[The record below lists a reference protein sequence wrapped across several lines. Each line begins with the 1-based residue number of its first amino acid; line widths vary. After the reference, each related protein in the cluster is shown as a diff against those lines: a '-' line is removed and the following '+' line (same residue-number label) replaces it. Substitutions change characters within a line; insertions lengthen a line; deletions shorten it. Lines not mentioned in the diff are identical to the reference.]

1 MDIYTYYIAYD
12 YASNHKSD
20 RGAGSLITT
29 RGEIKTSQDIKDVMK
44 YIRDKTDSE
53 VVIIKFIHKLE
64 ATDEEI
70 QCFLQ
75 NSEGIDNED
84 EE

>member
-1 MDIYTYYIAYD
+1 MNIYTYYIAYD
-12 YASNHKSD
+12 YASNNKND

-29 RGEIKTSQDIKDVMK
+29 RGEIKTSQDMKDVTK
-44 YIRDKTDSE
+44 YIRNETNSE

-64 ATDEEI
+64 TTEEEI
-70 QCFLQ
+70 QYFLQ
-75 NSEGIDNED
+75 NSEGIEDED